1 MGRDVIG
8 LGNAEADA
16 IGPQPGVTGEVPLK
30 VGEARGLAGGGS
42 RKRTFLR
49 LPAGLSFSPSVSQ
62 LTSAIRRAIPSSFLT
77 TS

>member
-30 VGEARGLAGGGS
+30 VGERHGVSGGRVKETHARLTAGGPE
-42 RKRTFLR
+42 FL
-49 LPAGLSFSPSVSQ
+49 PSAGQ
-62 LTSAIRRAIPSSFLT
+62 LTSAIRRAILSSFLT
-77 TS
+77 T